1 METVHKFTDL
11 DNSAV
16 ELTLTIPKDTVNEE
30 YQKIVNKYAKTLQV
44 KGFRKGKAPLSII
57 EKKYGSALQKEAMF
71 SMIESTV
78 EKTLENIEDEY
89 KPLQY
94 STPTL
99 VDEENLKFDAEA
111 DFSFALTYD
120 IYPKFEIPEY
130 SGNEISFPGVTVDDE
145 PIQAELTKLLD
156 QNAVVIE
163 KDGPAEKDS
172 IVTVDYFEMDENDV
186 MIEGTKRE
194 DYVFTVGTEYN
205 IYKFDDDIIGMKA
218 GDTKVIEKKFGEDSD
233 ITEYAGKTVRVSV
246 TLKVVKQRDIPELD
260 DEFAQDVSE
269 DYKTLDDLKQATRK
283 KLEEGLETRIREIK
297 IANIYD
303 KLLENLTITA
313 PESMIKAELENSWKK
328 FSSQSGMNEEQLLQ
342 ILGMQGQTKE
352 KLLTEWKPQAE
363 KSLKIQ
369 LMVDKITANEKI
381 EVADEEVTE
390 NAQLFEGIED
400 LRQKEYYQLLWKE
413 DRKMQKTVDLLLE
426 KNTFKEG
433 ETTTYTEFMKG
444 KNPPQ
449 EYGAI

>member
-400 LRQKEYYQLLWKE
+400 PRQKEYYQLLWKE

>member
-1 METVHKFTDL
+1 MDTEHKFTDL
-11 DNSAV
+11 ENSAV
-16 ELTLTIPKDTVNEE
+16 ELTLTIPKDTVTGE

-44 KGFRKGKAPLSII
+44 KGFRKGKAPIAVI
-57 EKKYGSALQKEAMF
+57 EKKYGSALQEEAMYT
-71 SMIESTV
+71 MIESTV
-78 EKTLENIEDEY
+78 EKTLENVEDDY

-99 VDEENLKFDAEA
+99 VDEENLKFDSEA
-111 DFSFALTYD
+111 DFSFSLTYD

-130 SGNEISFPGVTVDDE
+130 TGHEITFPAVTIDDE
-145 PIQAELTKLLD
+145 PIQEELNKLLD

-163 KDGPAEKDS
+163 KEGPAEKDS
-172 IVTVDYFEMDENDV
+172 IVTVDYFEMDENDA
-186 MIEGTKRE
+186 MLDGTKRE

-218 GDTKVIEKKFGEDSD
+218 GDTKIIEKVFGADSE

-283 KLEEGLETRIREIK
+283 KLEDGLEARIKETK
-297 IANIYD
+297 ISNLYD
-303 KLLENLTITA
+303 KLLENLTIST
-313 PESMIKAELENSWKK
+313 PESMIKAEQENSWRN
-328 FSSQSGMNEEQLLQ
+328 FASQSGMNEEQLLQ

-352 KLLTEWKPQAE
+352 NLLAEWKPQAE
-363 KSLKIQ
+363 KSLTIQ
-369 LMVDKITANEKI
+369 LMVDKITSNEKV

-400 LRQKEYYQLLWKE
+400 ARQKEYYQLLWKE
-413 DRKMQKTVDLLLE
+413 DRKMQKTVDILLE
-426 KNTFKEG
+426 KNTFIEG
-433 ETTTYTEFMKG
+433 EVTTYTEFMKG
-444 KNPPQ
+444 KKPPQ
-449 EYGAI
+449 

>member
-1 METVHKFTDL
+1 METEHKFTDL
-11 DNSAV
+11 ENSAV
-16 ELTLTIPKDTVNEE
+16 ELTLTIPKDTVTGE
-30 YQKIVNKYAKTLQV
+30 YQKIVNKYVKTLQV
-44 KGFRKGKAPLSII
+44 KGFRKGKAPISVI
-57 EKKYGSALQKEAMF
+57 ENKYGSALQEEAMYT
-71 SMIESTV
+71 MIESTV

-99 VDEENLKFDAEA
+99 VDEENLKFDKEA

-120 IYPKFEIPEY
+120 IYPKFDIPEY
-130 SGNEISFPGVTVDDE
+130 SGHEISFPGVTVDDE

-163 KDGPAEKDS
+163 KEGPAEKDS
-172 IVTVDYFEMDENDV
+172 IVTVDYFEMDEKDE
-186 MIEGTKRE
+186 MLDGTKRE
-194 DYVFTVGTEYN
+194 DYVFTIGTEYN

-218 GDTKVIEKKFGEDSD
+218 GDTKVIEKKFGEDSE

-283 KLEEGLETRIREIK
+283 KLEEGLEARIRETK
-297 IANIYD
+297 IANLYD
-303 KLLENLTITA
+303 KLLESLTIAA
-313 PESMIKAELENSWKK
+313 PESMIKAELENTWRN

-352 KLLTEWKPQAE
+352 NMLTEWKPQAE

-381 EVADEEVTE
+381 EVGDEEVTE

-400 LRQKEYYQLLWKE
+400 PRQKEYYQLLWKE

-426 KNTFKEG
+426 KNTFKAG
-433 ETTTYTEFMKG
+433 KNTTYTEFMKG

-449 EYGAI
+449 

>member
-1 METVHKFTDL
+1 METEHKFTDL
-11 DNSAV
+11 ENSAV
-16 ELTLTIPKDTVNEE
+16 ELTLTIPKDTVAVE
-30 YQKIVNKYAKTLQV
+30 YQKIVNKYVKTLQV
-44 KGFRKGKAPLSII
+44 KGFRKGKAPISVI
-57 EKKYGSALQKEAMF
+57 EKKYGSALQEEAMY
-71 SMIESTV
+71 SMIEASV
-78 EKTLENIEDEY
+78 EKTLENVEDEY
-89 KPLQY
+89 KPLQQ

-99 VDEENLKFDAEA
+99 VDEENLKFDNEA

-130 SGNEISFPGVTVDDE
+130 TGHEITFPGVTVDDE
-145 PIQAELTKLLD
+145 PIQEELTKLLD

-172 IVTVDYFEMDENDV
+172 IVTIDYFEMDEND
-186 MIEGTKRE
+186 ELLDGTKRE

-205 IYKFDDDIIGMKA
+205 IYKFDNDIIGMKA
-218 GDTKVIEKKFGEDSD
+218 GDTKIIEKSFGEDFEIS
-233 ITEYAGKTVRVSV
+233 EYAGKTVRVSV

-283 KLEEGLETRIREIK
+283 KLEEGLEARIRETK
-297 IANIYD
+297 ISNLYE
-303 KLLENLTITA
+303 KLLENLTISL
-313 PESMIKAELENSWKK
+313 PESMIHAELENSWRK
-328 FSSQSGMNEEQLLQ
+328 FASQSGMNEEQLLQ

-352 KLLTEWKPQAE
+352 NLLIEWKPQAE
-363 KSLKIQ
+363 RSLKIQ
-369 LMVDKITANEKI
+369 LMVDKITLNEKI

-400 LRQKEYYQLLWKE
+400 ARQKEYYQLLWKE
-413 DRKMQKTVDLLLE
+413 DQKMQKTVDLLLE
-426 KNTFKEG
+426 KSTFTEG

-444 KNPPQ
+444 KASPQ
-449 EYGAI
+449 